1 MFRDNPSLTDRIREA
16 IKPTPM
22 RQRIQFASHKLRL
35 QTTRLERSITQ
46 MESRDQTLRDKCT
59 KALEARDTQT
69 ATVFA
74 NECVQIRKLIKTSLR
89 SQICL
94 EQALLRLET
103 VEQFGDMVHSM
114 GSVRGLL
121 GTVRGELE
129 GKLPEI
135 STGIGDVEDSLENLT
150 MEIGEAVDADGM
162 SIPVNDESAHILKEA
177 DLMAARD
184 RHRTES
190 LRRDGR
196 RPGRSNRRNYSNSK
210 SQANGPHPED
220 NHDIPGVEA

>member
-1 MFRDNPSLTDRIREA
+1 MFRDSPSLADRIREA

-22 RQRIQFASHKLRL
+22 KQRIRYSCQKLRL
-35 QTTRLERSITQ
+35 QTTRLDRSINQ
-46 MESRDQTLRDKCT
+46 MEGRDQTLREKCA

-94 EQALLRLET
+94 EQVLLRLET

-114 GSVRGLL
+114 GPVKQLL

-150 MEIGEAVDADGM
+150 MEIGQAVDADGM
-162 SIPVNDESAHILKEA
+162 TIPVNDESAHILKEA
-177 DLMAARD
+177 DLMAEQKMREKFPEIPQIPNPA
-184 RHRTES
+184 HRV
-190 LRRDGR
+190 R
-196 RPGRSNRRNYSNSK
+196 
-210 SQANGPHPED
+210 
-220 NHDIPGVEA
+220 

>member
-22 RQRIQFASHKLRL
+22 KQRIQFATHKLRT
-35 QTTRLERSITQ
+35 QTTKLERSITQ

-150 MEIGEAVDADGM
+150 MEIGEAVDSDGI
-162 SIPVNDESAHILKEA
+162 SIPVNDESAQILKEA
-177 DLMAARD
+177 DLLAEAKMREKFPEIPQIVNPA
-184 RHRTES
+184 HRV
-190 LRRDGR
+190 R
-196 RPGRSNRRNYSNSK
+196 
-210 SQANGPHPED
+210 
-220 NHDIPGVEA
+220 

>member
-1 MFRDNPSLTDRIREA
+1 TDRIREA

-22 RQRIQFASHKLRL
+22 KQRIQFASHKLRL
-35 QTTRLERSITQ
+35 QTTKLERSITQ

-103 VEQFGDMVHSM
+103 VEQFGDLVNSM
-114 GSVRGLL
+114 GSVCGLV
-121 GTVRGELE
+121 GHVMGDTV
-129 GKLPEI
+129 GKLR
-135 STGIGDVEDSLENLT
+135 D
-150 MEIGEAVDADGM
+150 M
-162 SIPVNDESAHILKEA
+162 S
-177 DLMAARD
+177 
-184 RHRTES
+184 
-190 LRRDGR
+190 
-196 RPGRSNRRNYSNSK
+196 
-210 SQANGPHPED
+210 
-220 NHDIPGVEA
+220 

>member
-1 MFRDNPSLTDRIREA
+1 MFRDNPSLSDRIREA

-22 RQRIQFASHKLRL
+22 KQRIQFATHKLRT
-35 QTTRLERSITQ
+35 QTTKLERSITQ

-59 KALEARDTQT
+59 RALEARDTQT

-103 VEQFGDMVHSM
+103 VEQFGDMVHGM
-114 GSVRGLL
+114 GSVRGILT
-121 GTVRGELE
+121 TVKVELE

-135 STGIGDVEDSLENLT
+135 STGLNDIEDSLENLT
-150 MEIGEAVDADGM
+150 SEIGVAVDSEGTYVL
-162 SIPVNDESAHILKEA
+162 PNDESARILKEA
-177 DLMAARD
+177 DLMAEQKMREKFPEIPQIPVDA
-184 RHRTES
+184 HR
-190 LRRDGR
+190 LR
-196 RPGRSNRRNYSNSK
+196 
-210 SQANGPHPED
+210 
-220 NHDIPGVEA
+220 